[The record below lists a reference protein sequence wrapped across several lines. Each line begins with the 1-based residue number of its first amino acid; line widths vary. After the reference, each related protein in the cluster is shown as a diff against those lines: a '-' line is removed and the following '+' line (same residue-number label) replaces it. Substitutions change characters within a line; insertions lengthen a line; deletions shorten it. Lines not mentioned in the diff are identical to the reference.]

1 MLTSYLTSS
10 NWQGLSASYGL
21 DDEVELIN
29 NNIVIDGSL
38 NTVFTPILSG
48 SMDFVKNN
56 YSFLTITRKNQ
67 LTNFVNFNTPLDL
80 TKNVFGL
87 ISLGNDYLS
96 FSNQVNN
103 PAGTLTFNQLM
114 SARTDPFNNLYFF
127 ELEFKNNEQVYVKH
141 LHERNQYYLTV
152 NPLTLDL
159 LFVAAS
165 GLNAASDYLRT
176 FSYTYSQVDHSL
188 SLQYKLGGTDYYVV
202 RSTLLQKLAL
212 SLASLQTFPIA
223 TGTFFVS
230 AFSTPGLILNS
241 VDWGSYVK
249 TLNQNNIDLNI
260 AKSYLNIENNH
271 LVNSQFSDINND
283 GIRTN
288 LLTLK
293 NQLNTVNLQGRG
305 NIFPQEIPG

>member
-21 DDEVELIN
+21 DDEVKLIN

-38 NTVFTPILSG
+38 NTVYTPILSG

-67 LTNFVNFNTPLDL
+67 LTNFVNFNTPLDP

-127 ELEFKNNEQVYVKH
+127 ELEFKNNEQVYIKH

-159 LFVAAS
+159 LFVA
-165 GLNAASDYLRT
+165 
-176 FSYTYSQVDHSL
+176 L
-188 SLQYKLGGTDYYVV
+188 S
-202 RSTLLQKLAL
+202 
-212 SLASLQTFPIA
+212 
-223 TGTFFVS
+223 
-230 AFSTPGLILNS
+230 
-241 VDWGSYVK
+241 
-249 TLNQNNIDLNI
+249 
-260 AKSYLNIENNH
+260 
-271 LVNSQFSDINND
+271 
-283 GIRTN
+283 
-288 LLTLK
+288 
-293 NQLNTVNLQGRG
+293 
-305 NIFPQEIPG
+305 